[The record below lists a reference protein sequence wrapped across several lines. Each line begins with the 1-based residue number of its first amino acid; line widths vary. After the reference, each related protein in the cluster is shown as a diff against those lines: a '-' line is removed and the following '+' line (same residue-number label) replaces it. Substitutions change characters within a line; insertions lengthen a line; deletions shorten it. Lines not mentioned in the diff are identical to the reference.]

1 LVSTTNCNRKIYEA
15 TKTIRSQSE
24 TLNRDFFTNAEERK
38 AWAELTRQTNKT
50 QWLGKIRNKLS
61 FHYPS
66 KDDWQASSDPDL
78 GNWSNDDIYLSE
90 NSVRALYQG
99 SDHLLLSAMLEK
111 MESSSSAES
120 INTLL
125 HSTLGWIKT
134 FCELIDKTLGRFI
147 ADRFTDLNDENA
159 KPSPIQV
166 SHVKQI
172 RLPYWYYNDKE
183 IIPTE

>member
-1 LVSTTNCNRKIYEA
+1 M
-15 TKTIRSQSE
+15 
-24 TLNRDFFTNAEERK
+24 DFWGDYQRK

-50 QWLGKIRNKLS
+50 QWLGKIRNKLA
-61 FHYPS
+61 FHYPNQ
-66 KDDWQASSDPDL
+66 DDWQASEDPDT
-78 GNWSNDDIYLSE
+78 GNWSDDDIYLSE
-90 NSVRALYQG
+90 SSVRTLYQG

-111 MESSSSAES
+111 INSAASADS

-125 HSTLGWIKT
+125 HSTLVWIKS

-147 ADRFTDLNDENA
+147 TERFTDLNDEDTT
-159 KPSPIQV
+159 PSPIQV

-183 IIPTE
+183 KIPTE